1 MPHGV
6 LDLATLVIVDKV
18 GRLLERHVISQSLT
32 EWMSEHVPAYEQ
44 RVCPPY
50 SALLNGNPWPY
61 IEHGKPLSENDSIL
75 LTIEP
80 GEPTTIFTVIAL
92 VAAGYSY
99 YVASNIPNN
108 YQESTPAG
116 QSIYAPNGKA
126 NRVKPNAVIREVA
139 GSVPIYPDLICPL
152 RRKYDNNIEYLYLN
166 LCVAVGE
173 YEGDVSNLYIAETPI
188 SNYAGD
194 VSAQFSPPGTD
205 ISGHD
210 AFENWFTTSEVSD
223 LKLITVA
230 DSEAGAWTID
240 ASGDQMTSY
249 DNGALVT
256 FPFAI
261 GDRFT
266 ITIGSNAGTYR
277 VDSLSGTSNET
288 ATLVRQVVTRYWD
301 GDGDDPRY
309 SQGSYVTEYED
320 ADSTTL
326 TTVTGAAVDWGAV
339 SGGVNWEG
347 PFEVLPQ
354 GETTDVIEVDIR
366 FPRGLTRTE
375 NDGSLSNS
383 TVAVKIAYR
392 EVGTSTWTELDY
404 SYTNNTLDELG
415 FTEVISLP
423 SSMRPEVRVRRVTA
437 DAATTSVINDVHC
450 VRIRGKLDSPT
461 SYPGV
466 TTVQLR
472 LRGTNALAQTAEN
485 QINLRGLVRK
495 LPSLTSLKNHIENND
510 PLSLTADHGNSNLM
524 PFLAWVTYD
533 SSGENLLKWD
543 DVEAIDSILKSRGDN
558 LDIEFSDETTVWEAI
573 KVIAAAGMAEMTVKE
588 GLLSP
593 VRTQI
598 KTSSNINYFY
608 PPDVMLGDGIRRT
621 DQHYQASEPKGVVV
635 EYLDAITGNNETVN
649 CFIAGDND
657 AQAKRIQALGIT
669 DKTRAWRYGMRERR
683 RLAFK
688 PATYAFTTEL
698 DALNSDYGSF
708 DAIAS
713 PLNANQSFYVTGYNA
728 PNVNLDANV
737 NVDAGESYYAV
748 LRKPTGEYS
757 GIYEINATSGASSI
771 ELLAPSTLDFTP
783 VTDGSMEST
792 ICVIGTQD
800 ELIQKVWIRGISPA
814 GDNTV
819 SVTAEEYLEDI
830 FSDDNNTPS

>member
-1 MPHGV
+1 M
-6 LDLATLVIVDKV
+6 ATLVIVDKV

-50 SALLNGNPWPY
+50 SATLNGKPWPY
-61 IEHGKPLSENDSIL
+61 FKHHEPLAIDDYVA

-80 GEPTTIFTVIAL
+80 GEATTILTVISI

-99 YVASNIPNN
+99 YVASNIPNT

-116 QSIYAPNGKA
+116 QSIYSPNGKA
-126 NRVKPNAVIREVA
+126 NRARPNGVIREVA
-139 GSVPIYPDLICPL
+139 GSLPIYPDLICPV
-152 RRKYDNNIEYLYLN
+152 RRKYDSNIEYLYLN
-166 LCVAVGE
+166 LCVGVGE
-173 YEGDVSNLYIAETPI
+173 YSGDVSNLYIAETPG

-194 VSAQFSPPGTD
+194 ISAQFSLPGED

-210 AFENWFTTSEVSD
+210 AYENWYTTEEVSD
-223 LKLITVA
+223 LKLITAA
-230 DSEAGAWTID
+230 DSQAGTWSID

-249 DNGALVT
+249 EGGSLVA
-256 FPFAI
+256 FPFPVGAY
-261 GDRFT
+261 FE
-266 ITIGSNAGTYR
+266 ITNSTNAGTYR
-277 VDSLSGTSNET
+277 VASISGASNET
-288 ATLVRQVVTRYWD
+288 ATVVEQVVTRYWD

-320 ADSTTL
+320 ASSTSL
-326 TTVTGAAVDWGAV
+326 TATTGEVVDWGAT

-354 GETTDVIEVDIR
+354 GETTDTIEVDFR
-366 FPRGLTRTE
+366 FPRGLAKTE
-375 NDGSLSNS
+375 NDGSLTTR
-383 TVAVKIAYR
+383 TVDVKVAYR
-392 EVGTSTWTELDY
+392 EVGTSTWTEVDY
-404 SYTNNTLDELG
+404 SYTDNTLDELG
-415 FTEVISLP
+415 FTESITLP
-423 SSMRPEVRVRRVTA
+423 STMRPEVRVRRVTV
-437 DAATTSVINDVHC
+437 DSSATNIINDINC
-450 VRIRGKLDSPT
+450 VRIRGRLESPA
-461 SYPGV
+461 SYADV
-466 TTVQLR
+466 TTVQVR

-485 QINLRGLVRK
+485 QINFRGLVRRV
-495 LPSLTSLKNHIENND
+495 PTIEVLKEHIED
-510 PLSLTADHGNSNLM
+510 STALTVTSNHGGSNLM
-524 PFLAWVTYD
+524 PYLAWTIFD
-533 SSGENLLKWD
+533 ASGENLLNWEE
-543 DVEAIDSILKSRGDN
+543 VLKLDALLKGRGDALN
-558 LDIEFSDETTVWEAI
+558 IEFSDETTVWEAV
-573 KVIAAAGMAEMTVKE
+573 KNIAAAGMAEMTVKE
-588 GLLSP
+588 GLLTP
-593 VRTQI
+593 VRTESRQNSDI
-598 KTSSNINYFY
+598 QYFY
-608 PPDVMLGDGIRRT
+608 PPDVMLGTGARRT
-621 DQHYQASEPKGVVV
+621 DQHYQATEPKGVVV

-819 SVTAEEYLEDI
+819 SVTAEEYLDDI
-830 FSDDNNTPS
+830 FADDNNTPS